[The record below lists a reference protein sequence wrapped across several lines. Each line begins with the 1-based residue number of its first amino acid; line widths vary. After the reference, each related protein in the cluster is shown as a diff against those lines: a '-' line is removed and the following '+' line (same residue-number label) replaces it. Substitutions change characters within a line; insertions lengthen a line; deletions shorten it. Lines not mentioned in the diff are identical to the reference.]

1 MSLAVLLLIENVSAA
16 EVHRH
21 HRHHGHGRPT
31 NSLVQ
36 KKRTIEG
43 PFYKATKAG
52 ANWFDLDDPSERLHG
67 TEDQDFKTAYD
78 PDVVDAP
85 EDLPRVGNDHQ
96 ELSNAKL
103 SPDGYYNGFFHKDYQ
118 GNYAQQSRKALKAR
132 KHHHH
137 HPHRQYV
144 QFDHDN
150 DEEDYLYD
158 NELRA
163 VERMENGEED
173 DETNVQ
179 FNHELDTEDI
189 DLNMPAP
196 KMRGGAR
203 QRMAEDAEWEAFFQ
217 KGAAKMSQEESEWD
231 KTNVQLADSM
241 DLIKHNK
248 GEPFLYEGE
257 LVQQNTEDKSQQ
269 LTDEVQGI
277 MEQQAKEDAMNV
289 QLGYM
294 HIPHAEDTEDIVDD
308 EEKAYDHHHSK
319 EWNALVDR
327 RAEELDN
334 EMKSEEAAK
343 VAAKQA
349 AAEAERKAIE
359 DRAKAEAEKRKQAQQ
374 LAQQK
379 TTKMKVQT
387 VDFNDI
393 YTGITPDE
401 ITLQT
406 GSTVDY
412 EHHSRFWNEEVDK
425 QTSELEKTISKEEEA
440 ENKVSQV
447 YGTTDGLTEE
457 KFQSAEQREAAEQ
470 KTHHKTIDMEE
481 LYDGMAVQT
490 EDHSL
495 YWENRVSAAQ
505 NQLEELMRQQDAPK
519 FDQENTSNDL
529 NELYNGMAV
538 QTVNTDHSQY
548 WENRV
553 SSAQMQ
559 LEEMMRKSEEP
570 KFNQENTSNDLNEL
584 YNGMALQ
591 TKYENLHSQ
600 NWYNQQAQLD
610 QAYARQAKMDEING
624 VDPMADEAPA
634 VHHDTINQAE
644 LYNQIALQTGYENI
658 HSQFWYDNEAAEEKE
673 FENQEKRE
681 MIAQME
687 GIDTQAEEVPE
698 EHHRTIDMGELYDGL
713 AVQTG
718 YENLHSQYWYDQ
730 QAQVEKSFA

>member
-308 EEKAYDHHHSK
+308 GEKAYDHHHSK

-529 NELYNGMAV
+529 NELYNGMA
-538 QTVNTDHSQY
+538 
-548 WENRV
+548 
-553 SSAQMQ
+553 
-559 LEEMMRKSEEP
+559 
-570 KFNQENTSNDLNEL
+570 
-584 YNGMALQ
+584 LQ